1 MESLRAVM
9 IVTAVGVATAGC
21 GASGS
26 PPAGAVVRDSAGIR
40 IIELAATPSGG
51 AAIPVVSDPAFPA
64 GGIEFGAIADISVS
78 DGVVAVFDAM
88 ETAVVTL
95 DATGRVIA
103 RFGRRGRGPGEFH
116 PAGLASIVAIG
127 REALVP
133 DVASQRVTRFAAD
146 GSVVDVRPLPL
157 SDGHAVDWTPH
168 PYGGYVY
175 RLRKAPGDLLIG
187 AGAVGVDTLHR
198 FSPSP
203 DAPNTVLP
211 ATPLWTI
218 LPDGSLVVGW
228 TDRFELVLLDPDNR
242 RPVWI
247 VRREAA
253 TRELTDADARHI
265 HGLLEQSLLRGTRG
279 EISTEMRQR
288 LLSETN
294 LPARAPV
301 ISAIRTGPDGTIW
314 VEGARAVEEFGLEAL
329 RVGEAAGIGSNEW
342 EVYGRDGSFLGTAKL
357 PSNFEVHEFVGPL
370 VYGVEVDEMGVLR
383 WCVAYAWRW
392 IEGLC

>member
-1 MESLRAVM
+1 MTRLRAVV
-9 IVTAVGVATAGC
+9 IVAAIGVAGAGC

-26 PPAGAVVRDSAGIR
+26 PSSDAVVRDSAGIR
-40 IIELAATPSGG
+40 IIELAATSSGG
-51 AAIPVVSDPAFPA
+51 RAIQVTRDPAFSA
-64 GGIEFGAIADISVS
+64 RGIEFGAVADISVS
-78 DGVVAVFDAM
+78 DGVVAVLDAM

-103 RFGRRGRGPGEFH
+103 RFGRRGGGPGEFH
-116 PAGLASIVAIG
+116 PAGLASIVAID
-127 REALVP
+127 REILVP

-146 GSVVDVRPLPL
+146 GSVVDVRPLSL
-157 SDGHAVDWTPH
+157 SDGHAVDWRTHPH
-168 PYGGYVY
+168 GGFVY
-175 RLRKAPGDLLIG
+175 RLRKASGDLLIRD
-187 AGAVGVDTLHR
+187 GAVGVDTLHR

-253 TRELTDADARHI
+253 ARELTEADARHI
-265 HGLLEQSLLRGTRG
+265 HGLLEQSLLRRTRG

-288 LLSETN
+288 LLSDTN
-294 LPARAPV
+294 LPALAPV

-314 VEGARAVEEFGLEAL
+314 VERARAVEEFGLEAL